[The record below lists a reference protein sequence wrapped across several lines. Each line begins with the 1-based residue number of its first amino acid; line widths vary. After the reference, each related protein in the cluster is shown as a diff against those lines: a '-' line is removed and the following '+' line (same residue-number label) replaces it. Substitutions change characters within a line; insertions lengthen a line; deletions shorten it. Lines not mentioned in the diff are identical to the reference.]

1 MAYETWSWGDFA
13 ASPSGSGGRRLI
25 NRGPFMAEATPFGG
39 DG

>member
-25 NRGPFMAEATPFGG
+25 SRGLFMTAATPIAGG
-39 DG
+39 G